1 MIKKILF
8 FYLSVMMMTSCNA
21 QTRLDITSISFD
33 NPSIEVEEVP
43 QCDDGM
49 LIGGTRPECLYRN
62 VEAFSFGDFKPT
74 NGSETTEV
82 GSLTDISQHS
92 YVKFFYD
99 KQKEN
104 ITAAQINVNKNKES
118 YAFFDYLTQKYGE
131 PITLENAIRK
141 DKDNNGVLMGH
152 AAYLWKNVA
161 DNRSII
167 ASKFYYV
174 DNKVP
179 TYELSVYYVNPNSP
193 EIVSTH
199 YDIEINAY
207 ERLILQMS
215 SDARSLI
222 TRDMEKF
229 KARYY

>member
-8 FYLSVMMMTSCNA
+8 FYFSFMMMTSCNA

-33 NPSIEVEEVP
+33 TPSIEVEEVP
-43 QCDDGM
+43 KCDDGV
-49 LIGGTRPECLYRN
+49 LIGSTRPECTYRN

-74 NGSETTEV
+74 NGSESTEV
-82 GSLTDISQHS
+82 GSLPDLSQHS
-92 YVKFFYD
+92 YVKFYYD

-104 ITAAQINVNKNKES
+104 ITAAQITVTKNKES
-118 YAFFDYLTQKYGE
+118 YAFFDYLTKKYGE
-131 PITLENAIRK
+131 PITLDEEPTPK
-141 DKDNNGVLMGH
+141 VDEVLMGS

-167 ASKFYYV
+167 ASKIYYV

-179 TYELSVYYVNPNSP
+179 TYLLSVYYINPNNP

-207 ERLILQMS
+207 ELVILQNS
-215 SDARSLI
+215 SDAGSLI
-222 TRDMEKF
+222 TRDIDKF
-229 KARYY
+229 KALYY